1 MAPANKCTASIPH
14 KEHREQGKIASNPA
28 LHQYLTN
35 KLQPVVKG
43 GNNQAAEPCPE
54 DSDVASSAPKD
65 AIDYTLDAEA
75 VSKGAS
81 FCATAGTKNNKAQQ
95 TTFIPP
101 QKGAPHESL
110 ELGAC
115 KLPCISSHK
124 CQDTLVDAQARLNV
138 LVLGASFWDCVR
150 LNSSKGGA
158 RFSALQRHAYK
169 QSLLAV
175 AVGVNLTARAQI

>member
-1 MAPANKCTASIPH
+1 MHSINSTQRAQGARKDSVQPGTTPVPH
-14 KEHREQGKIASNPA
+14 KQIAA
-28 LHQYLTN
+28 M
-35 KLQPVVKG
+35 VKG
-43 GNNQAAEPCPE
+43 GNNQTAEPCPE

-115 KLPCISSHK
+115 NAPMYLLTQMSRHVGCCTGS
-124 CQDTLVDAQARLNV
+124 AQCTCTRGV
-138 LVLGASFWDCVR
+138 FLGLSAIEFI
-150 LNSSKGGA
+150 KGGG
-158 RFSALQRHAYK
+158 ALQRSPK
-169 QSLLAV
+169 TPSRS
-175 AVGVNLTARAQI
+175 GSRS